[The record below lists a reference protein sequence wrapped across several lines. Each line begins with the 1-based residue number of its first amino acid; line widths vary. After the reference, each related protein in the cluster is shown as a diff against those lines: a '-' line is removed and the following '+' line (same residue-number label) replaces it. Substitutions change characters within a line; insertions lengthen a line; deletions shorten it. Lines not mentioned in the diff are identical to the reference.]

1 MDQLLNELGI
11 QTSTFY
17 EFGASDGI
25 NSSNTRNLIEQRGF
39 TGLYIE
45 GNPHV
50 FPALVKNTSHFTG
63 VKCRQGFVRHT
74 DDYKDLWLNTYI
86 DDAGLPHDLDVLSID
101 IDSYDYQVW
110 EKFSYSPKIVIIE
123 TNP

>member
-1 MDQLLNELGI
+1 MLFNAIDTIVKYTGELPENSHHQFCRNVYSQNGEDGLLDQLLNELGI
-11 QTSTFY
+11 QTSTFC

-50 FPALVKNTSHFTG
+50 FPALVKIQVILQVLN
-63 VKCRQGFVRHT
+63 VDRDLFVIRT
-74 DDYKDLWLNTYI
+74 I
-86 DDAGLPHDLDVLSID
+86 I
-101 IDSYDYQVW
+101 
-110 EKFSYSPKIVIIE
+110 KIFG
-123 TNP
+123 